1 MKALIAIIPVLML
14 SSAFAA
20 DVPDQPAKPAVHRY
34 LIERTF
40 PAGALAGVT
49 AEDKA
54 NVNATNAKFGVRW
67 EMSYANA
74 DLTKTFCVYEG
85 PSEQAVRD
93 AAAASNI
100 PVDKVMEMPV
110 TLLPN

>member
-1 MKALIAIIPVLML
+1 MKTLMAIIPVLML

-49 AEDKA
+49 PEGKA
-54 NVNATNAKFGVRW
+54 NIIATNAKYGVRW

-74 DLTKTFCVYEG
+74 ELTKTFCVYEG

-100 PVDKVMEMPV
+100 PIDKIMEMPV
-110 TLLPN
+110 TLLP